1 MRHKVRK
8 IITSIL
14 GSKFILTSTFGLI
27 RVPSGKKDV
36 ELS

>member
-14 GSKFILTSTFGLI
+14 GSKFILTSSFGLI
-27 RVPSGKKDV
+27 RDPSGKKNA